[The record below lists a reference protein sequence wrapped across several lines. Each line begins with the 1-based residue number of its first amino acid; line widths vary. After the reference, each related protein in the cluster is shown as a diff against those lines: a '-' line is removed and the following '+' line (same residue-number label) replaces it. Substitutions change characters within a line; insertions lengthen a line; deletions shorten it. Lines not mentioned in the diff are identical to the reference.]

1 MQSSRP
7 FNRRQVL
14 ETIRLHGPLSRA
26 DLARRTGLTNQ
37 TVANLV
43 ELLVEEGLVEE
54 VGRRALSRGQPARDL
69 ALRPLGALA
78 AGFHLDRR
86 AWAWTVSD
94 LSGAVRARR
103 EGSFEADTA
112 PSDLVPLWSRAWSDL
127 RASFSPEAPF
137 CGVGVAGPGPQDEA
151 GVLRSPPGFDG
162 WDGFD
167 LKSTA
172 EAITGLEARVENDAR
187 AAAVGELWGGHGRQ
201 QPDFLYLY
209 CSWGF
214 GLGVVLDGALRR
226 GEGGRAGEIVDLY
239 PWTVGEDPDWATRSD
254 QLGPLLGVLVRALAI
269 GAVVVGGPLSR
280 PDRARLAEALSHQ
293 WPRVPV
299 LVSELDDA
307 ASVGAA
313 ALVLTRRFEGW

>member
-7 FNRRQVL
+7 FNRLQVL

-26 DLARRTGLTNQ
+26 DLARLTGLTNQ
-37 TVANLV
+37 TVANVVDPLV
-43 ELLVEEGLVEE
+43 AEGLVEE

-78 AGFHLDRR
+78 VGFHLDRR

-94 LSGAVRARR
+94 LTGSVLARR
-103 EGSFEADTA
+103 EGAFDAATTPAD
-112 PSDLVPLWSRAWSDL
+112 LLPLWSRAWSDL

-137 CGVGVAGPGPQDEA
+137 CGVGVAGPGPQDEE
-151 GVLRSPPGFDG
+151 GVLRSPPGFPG

-167 LKSTA
+167 LKATA
-172 EAITGLEARVENDAR
+172 EAVTGLKARVENDAR

-201 QPDFLYLY
+201 HPDFLYLY

-226 GEGGRAGEIVDLY
+226 GVSGRAGEIDLS
-239 PWTVGEDPDWATRSD
+239 PWTVGEDPDWAARSD
-254 QLGPLLGVLVRALAI
+254 QLGPLLGVLVRALDV
-269 GAVVVGGPLSR
+269 GVVVVGGTLSR
-280 PDRARLAEALSHQ
+280 PDRGRLAEGLSRQ
-293 WPRVPV
+293 WAGVPV
-299 LVSELDDA
+299 LASDLDDA